1 MLFSSRFFLLI
12 TTIILILVI
21 SGCSG
26 GGKTP
31 AMPDMPSG
39 DLIADSNNG
48 AAIEGIA
55 TGLLGVYQIAI
66 DLGTMESE
74 ITPSRKLGSI
84 GDIALPDVTQYFIST
99 PCGNCFNIDALGIT
113 DEGWLDIVF
122 KMKHPYQETSKRK
135 DLDVFDV
142 RGIMIFEGDTTFN
155 ALPHIDLDGDGFV
168 DSPPQGNFD
177 KLANADGYTFHYDN
191 VALDLFGLDIEGSL
205 NPYRNFFVEN
215 NPDPDYDGV
224 FIPWHKMAQGS
235 PFDKK
240 HYLIKLD
247 DGGETLNLIFVI
259 EASYGQSA
267 IFSVPSGDP
276 GSRLNPMYFNPEF
289 NRKEAYDIRVDP
301 IENLTAA
308 DLHSETTVTIHVE
321 DWQNSQSPDW
331 NMEDPGSIRYRSNVA
346 SVYLSVPEISSTL
359 YTTTTADSG
368 NGTHLNPYVF
378 SFDVLNDQGA
388 LEGEYTG
395 LVAVMDQYQEDGRT
409 VYGISP
415 SVMFTTFTN
424 YEAITIIAEEGFVNN
439 DPVAVGSADPNPAES
454 DQTISL
460 IDGDSYDPD
469 FGDYIAKYEWDF
481 DISNGVNFTDS
492 ISTSPNQAQTS
503 YTNTTGSNIEITAR
517 LRVTDSHNATGTT
530 DVIITVQST
539 DNTPPVAVGSAVPNP
554 ANHNQSVTL
563 IDSDSHDDD
572 PGDYIAL
579 YEWDYDDR
587 NGVDFLDSVS
597 TTPNQGHAIYQNTS
611 GSDIQITAT
620 LRVTDSHSAPDTTE
634 VIITVHTEQTSNN
647 DPIAIANANPNP
659 VTSGRDVQLLDILS
673 HDPDDPPDYIATYK
687 WDVDIYNGV
696 DWDHPDYESDQPN
709 QAIHVYSNTGLDPI
723 QFTARLRVYDSHGAW
738 GEDDITITVN
748 PNQLPVAVCDAEPN
762 PTRGGIDVHFIDSDS
777 YDPDPLGEIIKFEW
791 DFDYDLV
798 TFDIDHTSPN
808 PDDAYHAYENMT
820 ADTII
825 FTAALRVTDNALT
838 TDICTVDVTVEPN
851 NPPVAVGYADPNPV
865 IAEFETVLHAEG
877 SYDNDPGDSISK
889 IQWDFEYEGTFEID
903 EESTEVT
910 DTFPYIYHNATPDP
924 IEITAMLR
932 VFDESELY
940 DDMEVIVTVN
950 PELPIPVITHTE
962 NKTMNNTGLTFTMKS
977 FNTQATNIAWNGIGY
992 WDFTA
997 FGTSST
1003 YVEEFIDPDGAE
1015 FTGYR
1020 SDYPDATTVFKA
1032 PGSIGTGYGP
1042 RYYDNTGNGYQCE
1055 LGQESS
1061 ALGPG
1066 NGYLYNNPV
1075 KIPFPMDINYTEML
1089 FANGMIADILA
1100 FSMTYHIDAVGY
1112 GLVKTELGTFNCLLV
1127 RTYTL
1132 VSVQGMDDEEFI
1144 TYEWLSDEGRKIGT
1158 ASSQTFDPIT
1168 YVPLGSIKCA
1178 RLTSHN

>member
-1 MLFSSRFFLLI
+1 M
-12 TTIILILVI
+12 I

-48 AAIEGIA
+48 TAIEGIA
-55 TGLLGVYQIAI
+55 IGLLGVYQISI
-66 DLGTMESE
+66 DPGTMESE

-99 PCGNCFNIDALGIT
+99 PCGDCFNIDALGIT
-113 DEGWLDIVF
+113 DEGYLDIIF
-122 KMKHPYQETSKRK
+122 KMKHPYQDTSKRK

-142 RGIMIFEGDTTFN
+142 RGIMIFEGDTTFS

-168 DSPPQGNFD
+168 DSPPKGNFE
-177 KLANADGYTFHYDN
+177 KLANADGYTYHYDN
-191 VALDLFGLDIEGSL
+191 VALDLYGLDIEGSL

-215 NPDPDYDGV
+215 NPEADYEGV

-267 IFSVPSGDP
+267 LFNIPSVDP
-276 GSRLNPMYFNPEF
+276 GSRMNPMYFNPEF

-321 DWQNSQSPDW
+321 DWQNSQTSGW

-346 SVYLSVPEISSTL
+346 SVYLNVPEISATL
-359 YTTTTADSG
+359 YTATTPDSG

-388 LEGEYTG
+388 PEGEYTG

-439 DPVAVGSADPNPAES
+439 DPVAVGSANPNPVDS
-454 DQTISL
+454 DQTVNL
-460 IDGDSYDPD
+460 IDEDSYDPD
-469 FGDYIAKYEWDF
+469 DPPDYIAKYEWDF
-481 DISNGVNFTDS
+481 DISNGVLFTDS
-492 ISTSPNQAQTS
+492 IATEINQAQTS
-503 YTNTTGSNIEITAR
+503 YSNTTGSDIEITAR
-517 LRVTDSHNATGTT
+517 LRVTDSHNATDTT
-530 DVIITVQST
+530 DVIVTVHST
-539 DNTPPVAVGSAVPNP
+539 TNTPPVAVGSAVPNP
-554 ANHNQSVTL
+554 ANHNQSVNL

-572 PGDYIAL
+572 PGDSIDL
-579 YEWDYDDR
+579 YEWDFDDS
-587 NGVDFLDSVS
+587 NGVHFLDSVS
-597 TTPNQGHAIYQNTS
+597 STSNQAHPIYQNST

-634 VIITVHTEQTSNN
+634 VVITVHTEQTGNRP
-647 DPIAIANANPNP
+647 PIAIANANPNP
-659 VTSGRDVQLLDILS
+659 ITSGRWIKLLDILS
-673 HDPDDPPDYIATYK
+673 YDPDDPPDYIDIYK
-687 WDVDIYNGV
+687 WDVDIYDGV
-696 DWDHPDYESDQPN
+696 DWDNPDFESHDANFPEYQ
-709 QAIHVYSNTGLDPI
+709 YFNTGLDPI
-723 QFTARLRVYDSHGAW
+723 QFYARLRVYDSHGLW
-738 GEDDITITVN
+738 DDDDITITVN
-748 PNQLPVAVCDAEPN
+748 PNQLPVAVCDADPN
-762 PTRGGIDVHFIDSDS
+762 PTRGGIEVHFIDSDS

-791 DFDYDLV
+791 DFDYDGI

-808 PDDAYHAYENMT
+808 PDDAYHAYDNMT
-820 ADTII
+820 ADPVI

-838 TDICTVDVTVEPN
+838 TDICTVDVTVDPN

-865 IAEFETVLHAEG
+865 IAEFVTTLHAEG
-877 SYDNDPGDSISK
+877 SYDNDPGDSITK
-889 IQWDFEYEGTFEID
+889 IQWDFEFGGSFDFD
-903 EESTEVT
+903 EESTELT
-910 DTFPYIYHNATPDP
+910 DTFEYIYHNATASP
-924 IEITAMLR
+924 IDVTAMLR
-932 VFDESELY
+932 VFDESDLFN
-940 DDMEVIVTVN
+940 DFAVIVTVD
-950 PELPIPVITHTE
+950 PEMPIPVITHTE
-962 NKTMNNTGLTFTMKS
+962 NKTVNNTGLTFTMKS
-977 FNTQATNIAWNGIGY
+977 FNTQAMNIEWSGIEY

-997 FGTSST
+997 FGTAST
-1003 YVEEFIDPDGAE
+1003 YIEEFINPDGAE
-1015 FTGYR
+1015 FTEYR
-1020 SDYPDATTVFKA
+1020 GDYPAATTVFKA
-1032 PGSIGTGYGP
+1032 PGSAGFNYGP
-1042 RYYDNTGNGYQCE
+1042 RYYDNTGNGFQCE

-1061 ALGPG
+1061 LVGPG
-1066 NGYLYNNPV
+1066 NGYLFNNPA

-1089 FANGMIADILA
+1089 FANGMIADTLA
-1100 FSMTYHIDAVGY
+1100 FSITFQMDAVGY

-1127 RTYTL
+1127 RNYTI
-1132 VSVQGMDDEEFI
+1132 VSVQGYDDEEFV
-1144 TYEWLSDEGRKIGT
+1144 TFEWLSDDGRKIGT
-1158 ASSQTFDPIT
+1158 ATTQTFDPMT
-1168 YVPLGSIKCA
+1168 YIPLGSIKCA